1 MVLKTATATGF
12 DSRQVHS
19 TFLSL
24 SLEVKMDLVKR
35 EFVEEMA
42 ECLSRLHPEEKQ
54 NLWWHCVKGTPICC
68 GKNANKWT
76 DGEGGG

>member
-1 MVLKTATATGF
+1 
-12 DSRQVHS
+12 
-19 TFLSL
+19 
-24 SLEVKMDLVKR
+24 MDLVKR